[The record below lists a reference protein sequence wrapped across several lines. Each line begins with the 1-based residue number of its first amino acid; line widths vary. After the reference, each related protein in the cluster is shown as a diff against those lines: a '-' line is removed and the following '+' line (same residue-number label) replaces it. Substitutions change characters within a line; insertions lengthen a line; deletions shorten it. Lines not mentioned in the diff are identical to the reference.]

1 MSSRLRCLKNKRN
14 NMQLEQQLE
23 TLREQ
28 LRYHNHRYYVLDDP
42 QIPDVEYDRLFREL
56 QVLEVA
62 HPDLITPDSP
72 TQRVGGAALSEFG
85 EVKHVIPMLS
95 LGNVFSDEELLAFDK
110 RIHDRLKSDTET
122 EFVAEPKL
130 DGLAISI
137 LYENGVFTRA
147 ATRGDGETG
156 EDVTH
161 NVRTIASV
169 PLRLLGEGYPAVLEV
184 RGEIYMPKAGFEAF
198 NAKMRALGE
207 KTFVNPRNAA
217 AGSLRQL
224 DPRLTA
230 QRPLDI
236 FCYAVG
242 QVDGGTVPD
251 THYAILQQFRAWGL
265 RVCPDIRIVQGA
277 QGCLDYFR
285 EIGARRNSL
294 PYDIDGVVYKVN
306 AIATQQA
313 LGFISRAPRWAVAHK
328 FPAQEEITELEGVDF
343 QVGRTGALTPVAR
356 LKPVFVGGVTV
367 SNATLHNMDE
377 IERKDVRVGDFVI
390 VRRAGDVIPEVA
402 SVIVER
408 RPDGAIPIVM
418 PEHCPVCGSEV
429 QRPAGEAVARC
440 TGGLY
445 CPAQVKEAIK
455 HFASRKALNIDGLG
469 DKMVEQL
476 FDAGL
481 IRHVDDLYS
490 LDVDAVAA
498 LERMGKKSAENLIA
512 ALESSKSTTLERFI
526 YALGIRN
533 AGEGTA
539 KGLARY
545 FGSLEAIQTANEETL
560 KLVPDIGVV
569 VAANVAQFFA
579 EAHNRDTIEHLR
591 DLGVH
596 WANYAAKPAEAL
608 PLAGKIYV
616 ITGTLSRAREDI
628 KADLEALGAK
638 VSGSVSKKTTAL
650 IAGESAGSK
659 LDKAQSLGVDVLD
672 EAALSVLLHRPQR
685 ELKKNTNSS

>member
-1 MSSRLRCLKNKRN
+1 MMSD
-14 NMQLEQQLE
+14 MQTQLEK
-23 TLREQ
+23 LRQQ
-28 LRYHNHRYYVLDDP
+28 LRYHNHLYYVLDDP

-56 QVLEVA
+56 QALETA
-62 HPDLITPDSP
+62 NPELITPDSP
-72 TQRVGGAALSEFG
+72 TQRVGAAPLTEFG
-85 EVKHVIPMLS
+85 EIKHAIPMLS

-110 RIHDRLKSDTET
+110 RIHDRLKSDAET

-137 LYENGVFTRA
+137 LYENGVFIRA

-169 PLRLLGEGYPAVLEV
+169 PLRLLGEGYPTVLEV

-242 QVDGGTVPD
+242 LVEGGTVPD
-251 THYAILQQFRAWGL
+251 THYAILQQFRTWGL

-277 QGCLDYFR
+277 EGCLDYFR

-306 AIATQQA
+306 SIATQQE
-313 LGFISRAPRWAVAHK
+313 LGFISRAPRWAIAHK

-377 IERKDVRVGDFVI
+377 IERKDVRIGDFVI

-402 SVIVER
+402 SVILER
-408 RPDGAIPIVM
+408 RPAGAAPIVM
-418 PEHCPVCGSEV
+418 PTHCPVCGSEV
-429 QRPAGEAVARC
+429 QRPEGEAVARC
-440 TGGLY
+440 SGGLY

-476 FDAGL
+476 FDASL

-490 LDVDAVAA
+490 LDVEAVAA

-512 ALESSKSTTLERFI
+512 ALESSKFTTLERFI

-545 FGSLEAIQTANEETL
+545 FGSLEAIQAANEETL
-560 KLVPDIGVV
+560 KLVPDIGVI

-579 EAHNRDTIEHLR
+579 EAHNRDTIQHLR

-596 WANYAAKPAEAL
+596 WPNDDKAKPAEAL
-608 PLAGKIYV
+608 PLAGKTYV

-650 IAGESAGSK
+650 IAGENAGSK
-659 LDKAQSLGVDVLD
+659 LTKAQELGVEILGEDT
-672 EAALSVLLHRPQR
+672 LSVLLCQ
-685 ELKKNTNSS
+685 S

>member
-1 MSSRLRCLKNKRN
+1 
-14 NMQLEQQLE
+14 MQLEQQLE
-23 TLREQ
+23 NLRAQ

-42 QIPDVEYDRLFREL
+42 EIPDAEYDRLFREL
-56 QVLEVA
+56 QSLEAA
-62 HPDLITPDSP
+62 HPELITPDSP
-72 TQRVGGAALSEFG
+72 TQRVGAAPLSEFG

-95 LGNVFSDEELLAFDK
+95 LGNVFSDAEMLAFDK
-110 RIHDRLKSDTET
+110 RIHDRLKSEAET

-169 PLRLLGEGYPAVLEV
+169 PLRLMGEGWPAVLEV

-242 QVDGGTVPD
+242 LVEGGTVPD

-285 EIGARRNSL
+285 DIGARRNSL

-306 AIATQQA
+306 SIAIQQE
-313 LGFISRAPRWAVAHK
+313 LGFISRAPRWAIAHK

-402 SVIVER
+402 SVILER
-408 RPDGAIPIVM
+408 RPDGAAPIVM
-418 PEHCPVCGSEV
+418 PTHCPVCGSEV

-490 LDVDAVAA
+490 LDVETVAA
-498 LERMGKKSAENLIA
+498 LERMGQKSAENLIA
-512 ALESSKSTTLERFI
+512 ALESSKATTLERFI
-526 YALGIRN
+526 YGLGIRN

-545 FGSLEAIQTANEETL
+545 FGSLEAIQAANEETL

-579 EAHNRDTIEHLR
+579 EAHNRDTIQHLR
-591 DLGVH
+591 ELGVH
-596 WANYAAKPAEAL
+596 WSNYEAKPAEAL
-608 PLAGKIYV
+608 PLAGKTYV

-650 IAGESAGSK
+650 IAGENAGSK
-659 LDKAQSLGVDVLD
+659 LDKAQSLGVEVLD
-672 EAALSVLLHRPQR
+672 EGALSVLLNH
-685 ELKKNTNSS
+685 S

>member
-1 MSSRLRCLKNKRN
+1 MMSD
-14 NMQLEQQLE
+14 MQTQLEK
-23 TLREQ
+23 LRQQ
-28 LRYHNHRYYVLDDP
+28 LRYHNHLYYVLDDP

-56 QVLEVA
+56 QALETA
-62 HPDLITPDSP
+62 HPELITPDSP
-72 TQRVGGAALSEFG
+72 TQRVGAAPLTEFG
-85 EVKHVIPMLS
+85 EIKHAIPMLS

-110 RIHDRLKSDTET
+110 RIHDRLKSDAET

-169 PLRLLGEGYPAVLEV
+169 PLRLLGEGYPTVLEV

-242 QVDGGTVPD
+242 QVEGGTVPD

-306 AIATQQA
+306 SIATQQE
-313 LGFISRAPRWAVAHK
+313 LGFISRAPRWAIAHK

-377 IERKDVRVGDFVI
+377 IERKDVRIGDFVI

-402 SVIVER
+402 SVILER
-408 RPDGAIPIVM
+408 RPAGAAPIVM
-418 PEHCPVCGSEV
+418 PTHCPVCGSEV
-429 QRPAGEAVARC
+429 QRPEGEAVARC
-440 TGGLY
+440 SGGLY

-481 IRHVDDLYS
+481 VRHVDDLYS
-490 LDVDAVAA
+490 LDVEAVAA
-498 LERMGKKSAENLIA
+498 LERMGKKSAENLIT

-545 FGSLEAIQTANEETL
+545 FGSLEAIQAANEETL
-560 KLVPDIGVV
+560 KLVPDIGVI

-579 EAHNRDTIEHLR
+579 EAHNRDTIQHLR

-596 WANYAAKPAEAL
+596 WANYEAKPAEAL
-608 PLAGKIYV
+608 PLAGKTYV

-650 IAGESAGSK
+650 IAGENAGSK
-659 LDKAQSLGVDVLD
+659 LTKAQELGVEILGEDS
-672 EAALSVLLHRPQR
+672 LSVLLCQ
-685 ELKKNTNSS
+685 S

>member
-1 MSSRLRCLKNKRN
+1 MMSDIQA
-14 NMQLEQQLE
+14 QLEK
-23 TLREQ
+23 LRQQ
-28 LRYHNHRYYVLDDP
+28 LRYHNHLYYVLDDP

-56 QVLEVA
+56 QALETA
-62 HPDLITPDSP
+62 HPELITPDSP
-72 TQRVGGAALSEFG
+72 TQRVGAAPLTEFG
-85 EVKHVIPMLS
+85 EIKHAIPMLS

-110 RIHDRLKSDTET
+110 RIHDRLKSDAET

-137 LYENGVFTRA
+137 LYENGVFIRA

-169 PLRLLGEGYPAVLEV
+169 PLRLLGEGYPTVLEV

-242 QVDGGTVPD
+242 QVEGGTVPD

-306 AIATQQA
+306 SIATQQE
-313 LGFISRAPRWAVAHK
+313 LGFISRAPRWAIAHK

-377 IERKDVRVGDFVI
+377 IERKDVRIGDFVI

-402 SVIVER
+402 SVILER
-408 RPDGAIPIVM
+408 RPAGAAPIVM
-418 PEHCPVCGSEV
+418 PTHCPVCGSEV
-429 QRPAGEAVARC
+429 QRPEGEAVARC
-440 TGGLY
+440 SGGLY

-490 LDVDAVAA
+490 LDVEAVAA
-498 LERMGKKSAENLIA
+498 LERMGKKSAENLIT

-545 FGSLEAIQTANEETL
+545 FGSLEAIQAANEETL
-560 KLVPDIGVV
+560 KLVPDIGVI

-579 EAHNRDTIEHLR
+579 EAHNRDTIQHLR

-596 WANYAAKPAEAL
+596 WANYEAKPAEAL
-608 PLAGKIYV
+608 PLAGKTYV

-650 IAGESAGSK
+650 IAGENAGSK
-659 LDKAQSLGVDVLD
+659 LTKAQELGVEILGEDT
-672 EAALSVLLHRPQR
+672 LSVLLCQ
-685 ELKKNTNSS
+685 S

>member
-1 MSSRLRCLKNKRN
+1 MMSD
-14 NMQLEQQLE
+14 MQTQLEK
-23 TLREQ
+23 LRQQ
-28 LRYHNHRYYVLDDP
+28 LRYHNHLYYVLDDP

-56 QVLEVA
+56 QALETA
-62 HPDLITPDSP
+62 NPELITPDSP
-72 TQRVGGAALSEFG
+72 TQRVGAAPLTEFG
-85 EVKHVIPMLS
+85 EIKHAIPMLS

-110 RIHDRLKSDTET
+110 RIHDRLKSDAET

-137 LYENGVFTRA
+137 LYENGVFIRA

-169 PLRLLGEGYPAVLEV
+169 PLRLLGEGYPTVLEV
-184 RGEIYMPKAGFEAF
+184 RGEVYRPKAGFEAF
-198 NAKMRALGE
+198 HATMRALGE

-242 QVDGGTVPD
+242 LVEGGTVPD
-251 THYAILQQFRAWGL
+251 THYAILQQFRTWGL

-277 QGCLDYFR
+277 EGCLDYFR

-306 AIATQQA
+306 SIATQQE
-313 LGFISRAPRWAVAHK
+313 LGFISRAPRWAIAHK

-377 IERKDVRVGDFVI
+377 IERKDVRIGDFVI

-402 SVIVER
+402 SVILER
-408 RPDGAIPIVM
+408 RPAGAAPIVM
-418 PEHCPVCGSEV
+418 PTHCPVCGSEV
-429 QRPAGEAVARC
+429 QRPEGEAVARC
-440 TGGLY
+440 SGGLY

-476 FDAGL
+476 FDASL

-490 LDVDAVAA
+490 LDVEAVAA

-512 ALESSKSTTLERFI
+512 ALESSKFTTLERFI

-545 FGSLEAIQTANEETL
+545 FGSLEAIQAANEETL
-560 KLVPDIGVV
+560 KLVPDIGVI

-579 EAHNRDTIEHLR
+579 EAHNRDTIQHLR

-596 WANYAAKPAEAL
+596 WPNDDKAKPAEAL
-608 PLAGKIYV
+608 PLAGKTYV

-650 IAGESAGSK
+650 IAGENAGSK
-659 LDKAQSLGVDVLD
+659 LTKAQELGVEILGEDT
-672 EAALSVLLHRPQR
+672 LSVLLCQ
-685 ELKKNTNSS
+685 S

>member
-1 MSSRLRCLKNKRN
+1 MSD
-14 NMQLEQQLE
+14 MQTQLEK
-23 TLREQ
+23 LRQQ
-28 LRYHNHRYYVLDDP
+28 LRYHNHLYYVLDDP

-56 QVLEVA
+56 QALETA
-62 HPDLITPDSP
+62 HPELITPDSP
-72 TQRVGGAALSEFG
+72 TQRVGAAPLTEFG
-85 EVKHVIPMLS
+85 EIKHAIPMLS

-169 PLRLLGEGYPAVLEV
+169 PLRLLGEGYPSVLEV

-242 QVDGGTVPD
+242 LVEDGTVPD

-277 QGCLDYFR
+277 EGCLDYFR

-306 AIATQQA
+306 SIATQQE
-313 LGFISRAPRWAVAHK
+313 LGFISRAPRWAIAHK

-377 IERKDVRVGDFVI
+377 IERKDVRIGDFVI

-402 SVIVER
+402 SVILER
-408 RPDGAIPIVM
+408 RPAGAAPIVM
-418 PEHCPVCGSEV
+418 PTHCPVCGSEV
-429 QRPAGEAVARC
+429 QRPEGEAVARC
-440 TGGLY
+440 SGGLY

-490 LDVDAVAA
+490 LDVEAVAA

-545 FGSLEAIQTANEETL
+545 FGSLEAIQAANEETL
-560 KLVPDIGVV
+560 KLVPDIGVI

-579 EAHNRDTIEHLR
+579 EAHNRDTIQHLR

-596 WANYAAKPAEAL
+596 WPNYEAKPAEAL
-608 PLAGKIYV
+608 PLAGKTYV

-650 IAGESAGSK
+650 IAGENAGSK
-659 LDKAQSLGVDVLD
+659 LTKAQELGVEILGEDT
-672 EAALSVLLHRPQR
+672 LSVLLCQ
-685 ELKKNTNSS
+685 S

>member
-1 MSSRLRCLKNKRN
+1 
-14 NMQLEQQLE
+14 MQELQQQLE
-23 TLREQ
+23 NLREQ
-28 LRYHNHRYYVLDDP
+28 LRYHNHLYYVLDDP

-56 QVLEVA
+56 QALETA
-62 HPDLITPDSP
+62 HPELITPDSP
-72 TQRVGGAALSEFG
+72 TQRVGAAPLTEFG
-85 EVKHVIPMLS
+85 EIKHAIPMLS

-110 RIHDRLKSDTET
+110 RIHDRLKSDAET

-169 PLRLLGEGYPAVLEV
+169 PLRLLGESYPAVLEV

-242 QVDGGTVPD
+242 LVEGGTVSD

-265 RVCPDIRIVQGA
+265 RVCPDIRIVHGA

-285 EIGARRNSL
+285 EIGARRNGL

-306 AIATQQA
+306 SIAIQQE

-377 IERKDVRVGDFVI
+377 IERKDVRIGDFVI

-402 SVIVER
+402 SVILDR
-408 RPDGAIPIVM
+408 RPAGAAPIVM
-418 PEHCPVCGSEV
+418 PTHCPVCGSEV
-429 QRPAGEAVARC
+429 KRPEGEAVARC

-455 HFASRKALNIDGLG
+455 HFASRKAMNIDGLG

-481 IRHVDDLYS
+481 IRHVDDLYG
-490 LDVDAVAA
+490 LDVEAVAA

-545 FGSLEAIQTANEETL
+545 FGSLEAIQAANEETL
-560 KLVPDIGVV
+560 KLVPDIGVI

-579 EAHNRDTIEHLR
+579 EAHNSDTIQHLR

-596 WANYAAKPAEAL
+596 WVNYDAKPAEAL
-608 PLAGKIYV
+608 PLAGKTYV
-616 ITGTLSRAREDI
+616 ITGTLSRSRDDI
-628 KADLEALGAK
+628 KADLEVLGAK

-650 IAGESAGSK
+650 IAGENAGSK
-659 LDKAQSLGVDVLD
+659 LDKAESLGVTVLD
-672 EAALSVLLHRPQR
+672 EAALSVLLSR
-685 ELKKNTNSS
+685 S

>member
-1 MSSRLRCLKNKRN
+1 
-14 NMQLEQQLE
+14 MQPIQQEMQQLE
-23 TLREQ
+23 ALRGQ

-42 QIPDVEYDRLFREL
+42 QIPDAEYDRLFREL
-56 QVLEVA
+56 QALEAA
-62 HPDLITPDSP
+62 HPEWVTADSP
-72 TQRVGGAALSEFG
+72 TQRVGAAPLDEFG
-85 EVKHVIPMLS
+85 EVKHAIPMLS
-95 LGNVFSDEELLAFDK
+95 LGNVFSDGELLAFDK
-110 RIHDRLKSDTET
+110 RIHDRLKSVGVIDY
-122 EFVAEPKL
+122 VAEPKL
-130 DGLAISI
+130 DGLAISL
-137 LYENGVFTRA
+137 LYENGLYVRA

-156 EDVTH
+156 EDVTE
-161 NVRTIASV
+161 NVRTIKSV
-169 PLRLLGEGYPAVLEV
+169 PLRLLGEGWPARLEV

-198 NAKMRALGE
+198 NAKMRAMGE

-236 FCYAVG
+236 FCYAIGLVE
-242 QVDGGTVPD
+242 GGVMPE
-251 THYAILQQFRAWGL
+251 THFAILQQLKGWGF
-265 RVCPDIRIVQGA
+265 RVCTEIEQVQGVE
-277 QGCLDYFR
+277 GCLGYFQH
-285 EIGARRNSL
+285 IGAKRSRL

-306 AIATQQA
+306 DLAMQQE

-328 FPAQEEITELEGVDF
+328 FPAQEEMTELEGVDF

-377 IERKDVRVGDFVI
+377 IERKDVRIGDFVI

-402 SVIVER
+402 RVILER
-408 RPDGAIPIVM
+408 RPPDAQAIAM
-418 PEHCPVCGSEV
+418 PVHCPVCGSEV

-455 HFASRKALNIDGLG
+455 HFASRKAMNIDGLG

-498 LERMGKKSAENLIA
+498 LDRMGKKSAENLLG
-512 ALESSKSTTLERFI
+512 ALENSKATTLERFI

-539 KGLARY
+539 KGLARH
-545 FGSLEAIQTANEETL
+545 FGSLEAIQAASEETL
-560 KLVPDIGVV
+560 KLVPDIGVI

-579 EAHNRDTIEHLR
+579 EAHNRDTIQHLR
-591 DLGVH
+591 ELGVH
-596 WANYAAKPAEAL
+596 WSNYQAKPAEAL
-608 PLAGKIYV
+608 PLAGKTYV
-616 ITGTLSRAREDI
+616 ITGTLSRSRDDI

-650 IAGESAGSK
+650 IAGENAGSK
-659 LDKAQSLGVDVLD
+659 LEKAESLGVPVLD
-672 EAALSVLLHRPQR
+672 EAGLGALLAG
-685 ELKKNTNSS
+685 

>member
-1 MSSRLRCLKNKRN
+1 
-14 NMQLEQQLE
+14 MQAIEQQIE
-23 TLREQ
+23 TLRQQ
-28 LRYHNHRYYVLDDP
+28 LRYHNHRYYVQDDP
-42 QIPDVEYDRLFREL
+42 AIPDAEYDRLFREL
-56 QVLEVA
+56 QAIEAA
-62 HPDLITPDSP
+62 HPELVTPDSP
-72 TQRVGGAALSEFG
+72 TQRVGAAPLAEFG
-85 EVKHVIPMLS
+85 EVKHAIPMLS

-110 RIHDRLKSDTET
+110 RIHDRLKADAET

-130 DGLAISI
+130 DGLAISL

-156 EDVTH
+156 EDVTL

-169 PLRLLGEGYPAVLEV
+169 PLRLLGEGYPSVLEV

-242 QVDGGTVPD
+242 LVEGGTVPD
-251 THYAILQQFRAWGL
+251 THYAILQQFREWGL
-265 RVCPDIRIVQGA
+265 RVCPDIRVVQGA

-285 EIGARRNSL
+285 EIGIRRNSL

-306 AIATQQA
+306 SIATQQE

-377 IERKDVRVGDFVI
+377 IERKDVRIGDYVI

-402 SVIVER
+402 SVILER
-408 RPDGAIPIVM
+408 RPDTAAPIVM
-418 PEHCPVCGSEV
+418 PTHCPVCASEV

-455 HFASRKALNIDGLG
+455 HFASRKAMNIDGLG

-490 LDVDAVAA
+490 LDVAAVAA

-512 ALESSKSTTLERFI
+512 ALASSKSTTLERFI
-526 YALGIRN
+526 YSLGIRN

-539 KGLARY
+539 KALARH
-545 FGSLEAIQTANEETL
+545 FGSLEMIQAANEETL
-560 KLVPDIGVV
+560 KLVPDIGPV
-569 VAANVAQFFA
+569 VAANVVQFFA
-579 EAHNRDTIEHLR
+579 EAHNRDTIQHLR
-591 DLGVH
+591 DLGVQ
-596 WANYAAKPAEAL
+596 WVNYEAKPAEAL
-608 PLAGKIYV
+608 PLAGKTYV
-616 ITGTLSRAREDI
+616 ITGTLSRSRDDI
-628 KADLEALGAK
+628 KADLETLGAK

-650 IAGESAGSK
+650 IAGENAGSK
-659 LDKAQSLGVDVLD
+659 LDKAQALGVEILD
-672 EAALSVLLHRPQR
+672 EAGLSALFNHS
-685 ELKKNTNSS
+685 

>member
-1 MSSRLRCLKNKRN
+1 MNSLTQQIEELR
-14 NMQLEQQLE
+14 
-23 TLREQ
+23 TQ
-28 LRYHNHRYYVLDDP
+28 LRHHNHLYYVLDEP
-42 QIPDVEYDRLFREL
+42 SIPDAEYDRLFREL
-56 QVLEVA
+56 QALETA
-62 HPDLITPDSP
+62 HPELITPDSP
-72 TQRVGGAALSEFG
+72 TQRVGATPLSEFG
-85 EVKHVIPMLS
+85 EVKHAIPMLS
-95 LGNVFSDEELLAFDK
+95 LGNVFSDEELIAFDK
-110 RIHDRLKSDTET
+110 RIHDRLKTDAAI

-137 LYENGVFTRA
+137 VYENGVLVRA

-156 EDVTH
+156 EDVTL
-161 NVRTIASV
+161 NVRTIKSV
-169 PLRLLGEGYPAVLEV
+169 PLRLVGENIPAIVEV
-184 RGEIYMPKAGFEAF
+184 RGEIYMPKAGFDAINE
-198 NAKMRALGE
+198 RLRQEGG

-230 QRPLDI
+230 QRPLDM

-242 QVDGGTVPD
+242 QVEGGKVPD
-251 THYAILQQFRAWGL
+251 KHYAILQQFRAWGL
-265 RVCPDIRIVQGA
+265 RVCPEICIVQGA

-285 EIGARRNSL
+285 EIGARRSGL

-306 AIATQQA
+306 SMESQQE
-313 LGFISRAPRWAVAHK
+313 LGFVSRAPRWAIAHK

-356 LKPVFVGGVTV
+356 LKPIFVGGVTV

-377 IERKDVRVGDFVI
+377 IERKDVRIGDFVI

-402 SVIVER
+402 SVVLER
-408 RPDGAIPIVM
+408 RPANAQLITLPA
-418 PEHCPVCGSEV
+418 HCPVCGSDV

-455 HFASRKALNIDGLG
+455 HFASRKAMNIDGLG
-469 DKMVEQL
+469 DKLVEQL

-481 IRHVDDLYS
+481 IRHVDDLYN
-490 LDVDAVAA
+490 LDVEAVAA

-512 ALESSKSTTLERFI
+512 AVENSKATTLERFI
-526 YALGIRN
+526 FALGIRN

-545 FGSLEAIQTANEETL
+545 FGSLEAILAATEETL

-579 EAHNRDTIEHLR
+579 EAHNRDTIQRLR
-591 DLGVH
+591 GFGVH
-596 WANYAAKPAEAL
+596 WSNYEAKPAEAL
-608 PLAGKIYV
+608 PLAGKTYV
-616 ITGTLSRAREDI
+616 ITGTLSRSRDDI

-650 IAGESAGSK
+650 IAGENAGSK
-659 LDKAQSLGVDVLD
+659 LEKAESLGVQVLD
-672 EAALSVLLHRPQR
+672 EVELQVLLASVDAI
-685 ELKKNTNSS
+685 T

>member
-1 MSSRLRCLKNKRN
+1 
-14 NMQLEQQLE
+14 MQLEQQLE

-42 QIPDVEYDRLFREL
+42 QIPDAEYDRLFREL
-56 QVLEVA
+56 QALEAA
-62 HPDLITPDSP
+62 HPDLISADSP

-95 LGNVFSDEELLAFDK
+95 LGNVFSEEELLAFDK
-110 RIHDRLKSDTET
+110 RIHDRLKSEVET

-277 QGCLDYFR
+277 AGCLDYFHD
-285 EIGARRNSL
+285 IGARRNGL

-306 AIATQQA
+306 AIAIQQA

-402 SVIVER
+402 SVLLER
-408 RPDGAIPIVM
+408 RPDGTTPIVM
-418 PEHCPVCGSEV
+418 PTHCPVCHSEV

-490 LDVDAVAA
+490 LDVNAVAA
-498 LERMGKKSAENLIA
+498 LERMGDKSATNLIA
-512 ALESSKSTTLERFI
+512 ALEKSKATTLERFI

-539 KGLARY
+539 KGLARH
-545 FGSLEAIQTANEETL
+545 FGALETIQAANEETL

-579 EAHNRDTIEHLR
+579 EAHNRDTIQHLR

-596 WANYAAKPAEAL
+596 WSNYEAKPAEAL
-608 PLAGKIYV
+608 PLAGKTYV

-659 LDKAQSLGVDVLD
+659 LDKAQSLGVEVLD
-672 EAALSVLLHRPQR
+672 EAALSVLLHR
-685 ELKKNTNSS
+685 S

>member
-1 MSSRLRCLKNKRN
+1 MMSDMQTRLEK
-14 NMQLEQQLE
+14 
-23 TLREQ
+23 LRQQ
-28 LRYHNHRYYVLDDP
+28 LRYHNHLYYVLDDP

-56 QVLEVA
+56 QALETA
-62 HPDLITPDSP
+62 HPELITPDSP
-72 TQRVGGAALSEFG
+72 TQRVGAAPLTEFG
-85 EVKHVIPMLS
+85 EIKHAIPMLS

-110 RIHDRLKSDTET
+110 RIHDRLKSDVET

-169 PLRLLGEGYPAVLEV
+169 PLRLLGEGYPSVLEV

-242 QVDGGTVPD
+242 LVEDGIVPD

-277 QGCLDYFR
+277 QGCLDYFH

-306 AIATQQA
+306 SIATQQE
-313 LGFISRAPRWAVAHK
+313 LGFISRAPRWAIAHK

-377 IERKDVRVGDFVI
+377 IERKDVRIGDFVI

-402 SVIVER
+402 SVILER
-408 RPDGAIPIVM
+408 RPAGAASIVM
-418 PEHCPVCGSEV
+418 PTHCPICGSEV
-429 QRPAGEAVARC
+429 QRPEGEAVARC
-440 TGGLY
+440 SGGLY

-490 LDVDAVAA
+490 LDVEAVAA

-545 FGSLEAIQTANEETL
+545 FGSLEAIQAANEETL
-560 KLVPDIGVV
+560 KLVPDIGVI

-579 EAHNRDTIEHLR
+579 EAHNRDTIQHLR

-596 WANYAAKPAEAL
+596 WANYEAKPAEAL
-608 PLAGKIYV
+608 PLAGKTYV

-650 IAGESAGSK
+650 IAGENAGSK
-659 LDKAQSLGVDVLD
+659 LTKAQELGVEILGEDS
-672 EAALSVLLHRPQR
+672 LSVLLCQ
-685 ELKKNTNSS
+685 S

>member
-1 MSSRLRCLKNKRN
+1 
-14 NMQLEQQLE
+14 MQEQQQLE
-23 TLREQ
+23 TLRQQ

-42 QIPDVEYDRLFREL
+42 EVPDVEYDRLFREL
-56 QVLEVA
+56 QSLEAA
-62 HPDLITPDSP
+62 HPELITPDSP
-72 TQRVGGAALSEFG
+72 TQRVGAAPLTEFG
-85 EVKHVIPMLS
+85 EIKHAIPMLS

-110 RIHDRLKSDTET
+110 RIHDRLKSDAET

-137 LYENGVFTRA
+137 LYENGVFIRA

-242 QVDGGTVPD
+242 LVEGGTVPD

-265 RVCPDIRIVQGA
+265 RVCQDIRIVQGA

-306 AIATQQA
+306 SIATQQE

-377 IERKDVRVGDFVI
+377 IERKDVRIGDFVI

-402 SVIVER
+402 SVILDR
-408 RPDGAIPIVM
+408 RPAGAAPIVM
-418 PEHCPVCGSEV
+418 PTHCPVCGSDV
-429 QRPAGEAVARC
+429 QRPEGEAVARC

-490 LDVDAVAA
+490 LDVEAVAA

-545 FGSLEAIQTANEETL
+545 FGSLEAIQAANEETL
-560 KLVPDIGVV
+560 KLVPDIGVI

-579 EAHNRDTIEHLR
+579 EAHNRDTIQHLR

-596 WANYAAKPAEAL
+596 WSNYEAKPAEAL
-608 PLAGKIYV
+608 PLAGKTYV

-650 IAGESAGSK
+650 IAGENAGSK
-659 LDKAQSLGVDVLD
+659 LDKAQSLGVEVLD
-672 EAALSVLLHRPQR
+672 EDALSALLSR
-685 ELKKNTNSS
+685 S

>member
-1 MSSRLRCLKNKRN
+1 MQSLTQQIEELR
-14 NMQLEQQLE
+14 
-23 TLREQ
+23 TQ
-28 LRYHNHRYYVLDDP
+28 LRHHNHLYYVLDEP
-42 QIPDVEYDRLFREL
+42 SIPDAEYDRLFREL
-56 QVLEVA
+56 QALETA
-62 HPDLITPDSP
+62 HPELITPDSP
-72 TQRVGGAALSEFG
+72 TQRVGAAPLSEFG
-85 EVKHVIPMLS
+85 EVKHAIPMLS
-95 LGNVFSDEELLAFDK
+95 LGNVFSDEELIAFDK
-110 RIHDRLKSDTET
+110 RIHDRLKSEAEI

-137 LYENGVFTRA
+137 VYENGVLVRA

-156 EDVTH
+156 EDVTL
-161 NVRTIASV
+161 NVRTIKSV
-169 PLRLLGEGYPAVLEV
+169 PLRLVGDNIPTILEV
-184 RGEIYMPKAGFEAF
+184 RGEIYMPKAGFEAI
-198 NAKMRALGE
+198 NERLRQEGG

-230 QRPLDI
+230 QRPLAM

-242 QVDGGTVPD
+242 QVEGGSVPD

-285 EIGARRNSL
+285 EIGARRSGL

-306 AIATQQA
+306 NMVLQQE
-313 LGFISRAPRWAVAHK
+313 LGFVSRAPRWAVAHK
-328 FPAQEEITELEGVDF
+328 FPAQEEITELEAVEF

-356 LKPVFVGGVTV
+356 LKPIFVGGVTV

-377 IERKDVRVGDFVI
+377 IERKDVRIGDFVI

-402 SVIVER
+402 SVLLER
-408 RPDGAIPIVM
+408 RSADAQAITLPTQ
-418 PEHCPVCGSEV
+418 CPVCGSDV

-455 HFASRKALNIDGLG
+455 HFASRKAMNIDGLG
-469 DKMVEQL
+469 DKLVEQL

-481 IRHVDDLYS
+481 IRHVDDLYN
-490 LDVDAVAA
+490 LDVEAVAA

-512 ALESSKSTTLERFI
+512 AVNTSKATTLERFI
-526 YALGIRN
+526 FALGIRN

-545 FGSLEAIQTANEETL
+545 FGSLEAILAANVETL

-569 VAANVAQFFA
+569 VATNVAQFFA
-579 EAHNRDTIEHLR
+579 ETHNRDTIQRLR
-591 DLGVH
+591 DSGVY
-596 WANYAAKPAEAL
+596 WSNYEAKPAEAL
-608 PLAGKIYV
+608 PLAGKTYV

-638 VSGSVSKKTTAL
+638 VSNSVSKKTTAL
-650 IAGESAGSK
+650 IAGENAGSK
-659 LDKAQSLGVDVLD
+659 LEKAESLEISVLNEDALQSLLQ
-672 EAALSVLLHRPQR
+672 SV
-685 ELKKNTNSS
+685 E

>member
-1 MSSRLRCLKNKRN
+1 MMSDIQA
-14 NMQLEQQLE
+14 QLEK
-23 TLREQ
+23 LRQQ
-28 LRYHNHRYYVLDDP
+28 LRYHNHLYYVLDDP

-56 QVLEVA
+56 QALETA
-62 HPDLITPDSP
+62 HPELITPDSP
-72 TQRVGGAALSEFG
+72 TQRVGAAPLTEFG
-85 EVKHVIPMLS
+85 EIKHAIPMLS

-110 RIHDRLKSDTET
+110 RIHDRLKSDAET

-169 PLRLLGEGYPAVLEV
+169 PLRLLGEGYPSVLEV

-242 QVDGGTVPD
+242 LVEDGTVPD
-251 THYAILQQFRAWGL
+251 THYAILQQFRTWGL

-277 QGCLDYFR
+277 EGCLDYFR

-306 AIATQQA
+306 SIATQQE
-313 LGFISRAPRWAVAHK
+313 LGFISRAPRWAIAHK

-377 IERKDVRVGDFVI
+377 IERKDVRIGDFVI

-402 SVIVER
+402 GVILER
-408 RPDGAIPIVM
+408 RPAGAAPIVM
-418 PEHCPVCGSEV
+418 PTHCPVCGSDV
-429 QRPAGEAVARC
+429 QRPEGEAVARC
-440 TGGLY
+440 SGGLY

-490 LDVDAVAA
+490 LDVEAVAA

-545 FGSLEAIQTANEETL
+545 FGSLEAIQAANEETL
-560 KLVPDIGVV
+560 KLVPDIGVI

-579 EAHNRDTIEHLR
+579 EAHNRDTIQHLR

-608 PLAGKIYV
+608 PLAGKTYV

-650 IAGESAGSK
+650 IAGENAGSK
-659 LDKAQSLGVDVLD
+659 LTKAQELGVEILGEDS
-672 EAALSVLLHRPQR
+672 LSVLLCQ
-685 ELKKNTNSS
+685 S

>member
-1 MSSRLRCLKNKRN
+1 
-14 NMQLEQQLE
+14 MQAIEQQIE
-23 TLREQ
+23 TLRQQ
-28 LRYHNHRYYVLDDP
+28 LRYHNYRYYVLDDP
-42 QIPDVEYDRLFREL
+42 AIPDVEYDRLFREL
-56 QVLEVA
+56 QSLETA
-62 HPDLITPDSP
+62 HPELITPDSP
-72 TQRVGGAALSEFG
+72 SQRVGAAPLTEFG
-85 EVKHVIPMLS
+85 EVKHTIPMLS
-95 LGNVFSDEELLAFDK
+95 LGNVFSDEELWAFDK
-110 RIHDRLKSDTET
+110 RIHDRLKADAET

-130 DGLAISI
+130 DGLAISL

-156 EDVTH
+156 EDVTL

-169 PLRLLGEGYPAVLEV
+169 PLRLLGEGYPSVLEV

-242 QVDGGTVPD
+242 LVEGGTVPD
-251 THYAILQQFRAWGL
+251 THYAILQQFREWGL
-265 RVCPDIRIVQGA
+265 RVCPDIRVVQGA

-285 EIGARRNSL
+285 EIGIRRNSL

-306 AIATQQA
+306 SIATQQE

-377 IERKDVRVGDFVI
+377 IERKDVRIGDYVI

-402 SVIVER
+402 SVILER
-408 RPDGAIPIVM
+408 RPDTAVPIVM
-418 PEHCPVCGSEV
+418 PTHCPVCASEV

-455 HFASRKALNIDGLG
+455 HFASRKAMNIDGLG

-490 LDVDAVAA
+490 LDVAAVAA

-512 ALESSKSTTLERFI
+512 ALASSKSTTLERFI

-539 KGLARY
+539 KALARH
-545 FGSLEAIQTANEETL
+545 FGSLEMIQAANEETL
-560 KLVPDIGVV
+560 KLVPDIGPV
-569 VAANVAQFFA
+569 VAANVVQFFA
-579 EAHNRDTIEHLR
+579 EAHNRDTIQHLR
-591 DLGVH
+591 DLGVQ
-596 WANYAAKPAEAL
+596 WVNYEAKPAEAL
-608 PLAGKIYV
+608 PLAGKTYV
-616 ITGTLSRAREDI
+616 ITGTLSRSRDDI

-650 IAGESAGSK
+650 IAGENAGSK
-659 LDKAQSLGVDVLD
+659 LDKAQALGVEILD
-672 EAALSVLLHRPQR
+672 EAGLSALFNHS
-685 ELKKNTNSS
+685 

>member
-1 MSSRLRCLKNKRN
+1 MMSD
-14 NMQLEQQLE
+14 MQTQLEK
-23 TLREQ
+23 LRQQ
-28 LRYHNHRYYVLDDP
+28 LRYHNHLYYVLDDP

-56 QVLEVA
+56 QALETA
-62 HPDLITPDSP
+62 HPELITPDSP
-72 TQRVGGAALSEFG
+72 TQRVGAAPLTEFG
-85 EVKHVIPMLS
+85 EIKHAIPMLS

-110 RIHDRLKSDTET
+110 RIHDRLKSDAET

-169 PLRLLGEGYPAVLEV
+169 PLRLLGEGYPTVLEV

-242 QVDGGTVPD
+242 QVEGGTVPD
-251 THYAILQQFRAWGL
+251 THFAILQQFRAWGL

-285 EIGARRNSL
+285 EIGTRRNSL

-306 AIATQQA
+306 SIATQQE
-313 LGFISRAPRWAVAHK
+313 LGFISRAPRWAIAHK

-377 IERKDVRVGDFVI
+377 IERKDVRIGDFVI

-402 SVIVER
+402 SVILER
-408 RPDGAIPIVM
+408 RPAGAASIVM
-418 PEHCPVCGSEV
+418 PTHCPVCGSEV
-429 QRPAGEAVARC
+429 QRPEGEAVARC
-440 TGGLY
+440 SGGLY

-490 LDVDAVAA
+490 LDVEAVAA
-498 LERMGKKSAENLIA
+498 LERMGKKSAENLIT

-545 FGSLEAIQTANEETL
+545 FGSLEAIQAANEETL
-560 KLVPDIGVV
+560 KLVPDIGVI

-579 EAHNRDTIEHLR
+579 EAHNRDTIQHLR

-596 WANYAAKPAEAL
+596 WPNYEAKPAEAL
-608 PLAGKIYV
+608 PLAGKTYV

-650 IAGESAGSK
+650 IAGENAGSK
-659 LDKAQSLGVDVLD
+659 LTKAQELGVEILGEDT
-672 EAALSVLLHRPQR
+672 LSVLLCQ
-685 ELKKNTNSS
+685 S

>member
-1 MSSRLRCLKNKRN
+1 MNSLTQQIEELR
-14 NMQLEQQLE
+14 
-23 TLREQ
+23 TQ
-28 LRYHNHRYYVLDDP
+28 LRHHNHLYYVLDEP
-42 QIPDVEYDRLFREL
+42 SIPDAEYDRLFREL
-56 QVLEVA
+56 QALEAA
-62 HPDLITPDSP
+62 HPELITPDSP
-72 TQRVGGAALSEFG
+72 TQRVGATPLSEFG
-85 EVKHVIPMLS
+85 EVKHAIPMLS
-95 LGNVFSDEELLAFDK
+95 LGNVFSDEELIAFDK
-110 RIHDRLKSDTET
+110 RIHDRLKTDAEI

-137 LYENGVFTRA
+137 VYENGVLVRA

-156 EDVTH
+156 EDVTL
-161 NVRTIASV
+161 NVRTIKSV
-169 PLRLLGEGYPAVLEV
+169 PLRLVGENIPAIVEV
-184 RGEIYMPKAGFEAF
+184 RGEIYMPKAGFDAINE
-198 NAKMRALGE
+198 RLRQEGG

-230 QRPLDI
+230 QRPLDM

-242 QVDGGTVPD
+242 QVDGGSVPD
-251 THYAILQQFRAWGL
+251 KHYAILQQFRAWGL
-265 RVCPDIRIVQGA
+265 RVCPEICIVQGA

-285 EIGARRNSL
+285 EIGARRSGL

-306 AIATQQA
+306 NMALQQE
-313 LGFISRAPRWAVAHK
+313 LGFVSRAPRWAIAHK

-356 LKPVFVGGVTV
+356 LKPIFVGGVTV

-377 IERKDVRVGDFVI
+377 IERKDVRIGDFVI

-402 SVIVER
+402 SVVLER
-408 RPDGAIPIVM
+408 RPANAQLITLPA
-418 PEHCPVCGSEV
+418 HCPVCGSDV

-455 HFASRKALNIDGLG
+455 HFASRKAMNIDGLG
-469 DKMVEQL
+469 DKLVEQL

-481 IRHVDDLYS
+481 IRHVDDLYN
-490 LDVDAVAA
+490 LDVEAVAA

-512 ALESSKSTTLERFI
+512 AVENSKATTLERFI
-526 YALGIRN
+526 FALGIRN

-545 FGSLEAIQTANEETL
+545 FGSLEAILAATEETL

-579 EAHNRDTIEHLR
+579 EAHNRDTIQRLR
-591 DLGVH
+591 GFGVH
-596 WANYAAKPAEAL
+596 WSNYEAKPVEAL
-608 PLAGKIYV
+608 PLAGKTYV
-616 ITGTLSRAREDI
+616 ITGTLSRSRDDI

-650 IAGESAGSK
+650 IAGENAGSK
-659 LDKAQSLGVDVLD
+659 LEKAESLGVQVLD
-672 EAALSVLLHRPQR
+672 EVELQALLASADAM
-685 ELKKNTNSS
+685 T